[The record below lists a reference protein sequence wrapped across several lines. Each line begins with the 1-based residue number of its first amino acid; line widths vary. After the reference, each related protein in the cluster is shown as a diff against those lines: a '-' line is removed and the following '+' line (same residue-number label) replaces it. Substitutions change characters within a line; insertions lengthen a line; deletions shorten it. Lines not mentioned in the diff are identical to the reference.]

1 MSTNTYMEQTSYPAH
16 YGALPDRSAQV
27 FGTENHEP
35 RAPRPFEPTH
45 TSSTDPYAAAPVAA
59 HPQPGAIAEGHSP
72 MSSYRGSFSHAS
84 SMGLPHHRQDSIS
97 SISSPHD
104 VTGGW
109 APSSP
114 GLTASRHASI
124 YSLNGQFDQVGLG
137 SSIDSGSTASQFY
150 DQSPP
155 LHAQVRYAQGQAA
168 DARRFSLD
176 ERAIRTQ
183 PQLGKSGLVSGD
195 YQLPGSSGRHW
206 PWGANSSSSIHGRH
220 ASVSAA
226 PPQGY
231 DHNRMAYGA
240 NSALQPGYGYD
251 ANAMSAMSPQRYR
264 SMSSSAASG
273 RAYGNA
279 YGAPGSAAHA
289 AAAMGYGMA
298 PHLGAGMMLEGDI
311 PGGPGPARRAK
322 FKRSR
327 TGCLVCRKRK
337 VKCSQDGTPCKQ
349 CRIGKRDCHYDE
361 NPQKKSTKKERSAG
375 SIDASSSEK
384 GVNGLAPALAQ
395 IGSDQQTN
403 GQLNST
409 DAYYGTMGALDHRI
423 DSSGSSGGVTFSMPF
438 ASQPASVAT
447 HSSTTDSTWSNPSP
461 FAPGPHGETHPET
474 HQVATHSNGY
484 GWPTKQEHD
493 PVQPPAPY
501 TDPSVDRNAGYWNH
515 HNAAYAPR
523 ATKLEVSES

>member
-1 MSTNTYMEQTSYPAH
+1 
-16 YGALPDRSAQV
+16 
-27 FGTENHEP
+27 
-35 RAPRPFEPTH
+35 
-45 TSSTDPYAAAPVAA
+45 
-59 HPQPGAIAEGHSP
+59 
-72 MSSYRGSFSHAS
+72 
-84 SMGLPHHRQDSIS
+84 MGMPHHRQDSIS

-104 VTGGW
+104 VNGGW

-137 SSIDSGSTASQFY
+137 SSIDSGSTGGHFY

-183 PQLGKSGLVSGD
+183 PQLGKSGLVSAD
-195 YQLPGSSGRHW
+195 YQVPGSSGRHW
-206 PWGANSSSSIHGRH
+206 PWGTSSSNIHGRH

-226 PPQGY
+226 PPQTY

-240 NSALQPGYGYD
+240 SAMQPAYGYD
-251 ANAMSAMSPQRYR
+251 ANAMSAMSPTRYR

-273 RAYGNA
+273 RAYGNP
-279 YGAPGSAAHA
+279 YGAAGTAAHA
-289 AAAMGYGMA
+289 VAAMGYGMA
-298 PHLGAGMMLEGDI
+298 PHLGPGMMLEGDI

-361 NPQKKSTKKERSAG
+361 NPQKKKSNKKERSAG
-375 SIDASSSEK
+375 SIDGGSSEK
-384 GVNGLAPALAQ
+384 GSNGTAPSLAQ
-395 IGSDQQTN
+395 IGSDQQSN
-403 GQLNST
+403 GHLGST
-409 DAYYGTMGALDHRI
+409 DPYYATMGALDHRT
-423 DSSGSSGGVTFSMPF
+423 DSNASSGGVTFSMPF
-438 ASQPASVAT
+438 SSQTAPVAA

-461 FAPGPHGETHPET
+461 FAPGPHGETHHET
-474 HQVATHSNGY
+474 HQVATHSDGY

-493 PVQPPAPY
+493 PTQAPAPY
-501 TDPSVDRNAGYWNH
+501 ADPSVDRNAGYWSQH
-515 HNAAYAPR
+515 PAAYPPR
-523 ATKLEVSES
+523 AAKLEVSES

>member
-1 MSTNTYMEQTSYPAH
+1 MSTNAYMEQPNYPAH
-16 YGALPDRSAQV
+16 YAAMPDRSAQV
-27 FGTENHEP
+27 FGTESHEP
-35 RAPRPFEPTH
+35 RAPRPFEATH
-45 TSSTDPYAAAPVAA
+45 TASNDPYATAAVPA
-59 HPQPGAIAEGHSP
+59 HPQPGAMAEAHSP

-84 SMGLPHHRQDSIS
+84 SMGLPHHRQDSIT

-104 VTGGW
+104 VSGGGW

-137 SSIDSGSTASQFY
+137 SSIDSGSTASHFY

-183 PQLGKSGLVSGD
+183 PQLGKSGLVSAD
-195 YQLPGSSGRHW
+195 YQVPGGSSGRHW
-206 PWGANSSSSIHGRH
+206 PWGANSSSAIHGRH

-240 NSALQPGYGYD
+240 NSGMQPGYGYD
-251 ANAMSAMSPQRYR
+251 PNAMSPRYR

-273 RAYGNA
+273 RGYGNA
-279 YGAPGSAAHA
+279 YGAPGTAAHA

-298 PHLGAGMMLEGDI
+298 PHLGPGMMLDGDLV
-311 PGGPGPARRAK
+311 GGPGPARRAK

-349 CRIGKRDCHYDE
+349 CRIGKRDCHYDDS
-361 NPQKKSTKKERSAG
+361 PQKKKPGKKERSAG
-375 SIDASSSEK
+375 SIDAGSSDK
-384 GVNGLAPALAQ
+384 GSNGVAPGLAHLGA
-395 IGSDQQTN
+395 DQQSN
-403 GQLNST
+403 GHLSST
-409 DAYYGTMGALDHRI
+409 DPYYATMGALDHR
-423 DSSGSSGGVTFSMPF
+423 DSNASQGGVTFSMPF
-438 ASQPASVAT
+438 QSQPAPVAT
-447 HSSTTDSTWSNPSP
+447 HSSSTDTTWANPSP
-461 FAPGPHGETHPET
+461 FAPGPHGQTHTAT
-474 HQVATHSNGY
+474 HQVPAHQDGY
-484 GWPTKQEHD
+484 GWPSKQEHD
-493 PVQPPAPY
+493 PTQQAPPAAY
-501 TDPSVDRNAGYWNH
+501 ADPSVDRNAAYWSQH
-515 HNAAYAPR
+515 PTAYAPR
-523 ATKLEVSES
+523 TNKLEVSES